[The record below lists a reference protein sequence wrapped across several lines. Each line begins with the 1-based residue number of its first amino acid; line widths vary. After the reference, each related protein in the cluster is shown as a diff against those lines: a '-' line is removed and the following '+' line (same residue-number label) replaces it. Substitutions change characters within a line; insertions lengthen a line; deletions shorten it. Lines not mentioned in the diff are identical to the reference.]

1 MSTPFD
7 TRPQTAKVVKPASPR
22 SIDYLRDL
30 MLDKV
35 AHLGERTED
44 QALAED
50 IEPWLTAKERGQDE
64 ISFHIDRLKREGYT
78 GRKYRGKQSEPE
90 APASPLPSA
99 EEVPEGYYALPTEP
113 GAKNAIAFYKVDRP
127 TEGRWAGYVFAHRY
141 SSDEEISLGRDGSHR
156 LIRKI
161 AEFGARAS
169 SLLYGSE
176 TQRCGVCHRK
186 LTNDDSRARGIGP
199 DCAAKL
205 GW

>member
-7 TRPQTAKVVKPASPR
+7 TRPGSPTQTVRQATDR
-22 SIDYLRDL
+22 SKAYMRDL
-30 MLDKV
+30 ALDKAAHENQDLDV
-35 AHLGERTED
+35 AAMNID
-44 QALAED
+44 A
-50 IEPWLTAKERGQDE
+50 WLLDRSQDAVSE
-64 ISFHIDRLKREGYT
+64 QINRLKREGYT
-78 GRKYRGKQSEPE
+78 GSKYRGKQTEKAEPT
-90 APASPLPSA
+90 ATPLPSA

-141 SSDEEISLGRDGSHR
+141 SSDEEISLGRAGSHR

-176 TQRCGVCHRK
+176 TQRCGICHRK